1 MKHQAL
7 ARVFA
12 VVLAIMCLLM
22 LLNGATGFGKA
33 ATAHEERAAFEEK
46 YAQRI
51 ENYVTLHEQVENSI
65 SFDEAYELLKEK
77 LEQHDKDAAQHRTD
91 TALYTAE
98 KGGNTMG
105 ANLIWEAMPEIA
117 GAKQE
122 LAKAKTQFDDVQ
134 KAYNVVKSDMEDI
147 AAQAQSDADE
157 SGMDAAQMQQL
168 AQAFAALL
176 NAEPTLPE
184 GFFIPEDPGEPPQ
197 EPAEPQLSEPTEPE
211 IPRPTAPEE
220 PPEDADAETLEAYQE
235 QVKVYEDALAEW
247 AEYDAEKQEYDAVM
261 AAYQQE
267 LAAYAS
273 YPERKKAYDEA
284 LAQQQE
290 YEEQHAAWESQV
302 NTAAAQLPIENYL
315 GKLEIL
321 GGDLQSL
328 MDRSQPLIS
337 TFNELSS
344 SMGGAEMPGV
354 DMSALQTLSKYANMD
369 TSTMTEEEALAA
381 TQEIAGALGSMSGAF
396 DSVSGG
402 LAGIDAAMAEAA
414 AMLSAAEKLLAK
426 AESEMKGQ
434 LENIWYHL
442 GQLEEKADELRE
454 EKERLD
460 LEALGL
466 DKELMETDQLKLLK
480 NRHISARQLL
490 INIPEVKSGYAETGD
505 LESSARAYL
514 EDYRAES
521 QRQYQGLRLVNL
533 LAVLGGV
540 FGILGI
546 PGAYEKLRGRFWLVA
561 PVVLCLGCAVTAD
574 AVNMRLGLGQMYTA
588 LFTAIFAAVHL
599 LIILPKKKAIPTE

>member
-7 ARVFA
+7 ARAFA

-33 ATAHEERAAFEEK
+33 AKAHEERTAFEEK

-51 ENYVTLHEQVENSI
+51 ENYVTLHAQVENSI
-65 SFDEAYELLKEK
+65 SYDEAYELLKEK

-122 LAKAKTQFDDVQ
+122 LAKAKKQFEDVQ
-134 KAYNVVKSDMEDI
+134 SAYNSVKSDLQDI
-147 AAQAQSDADE
+147 AAQARSDAAE
-157 SGMDAAQMQQL
+157 SGMDAAQMQQM
-168 AQAFAALL
+168 AQNFAALL
-176 NAEPTLPE
+176 NAEPKLPE
-184 GFFIPEDPGEPPQ
+184 GFSIPADPGDPPP
-197 EPAEPQLSEPTEPE
+197 EATEPQVKPTEPDTA
-211 IPRPTAPEE
+211 RPTKPEE
-220 PPEDADAETLEAYQE
+220 PPEDADAETLDAYQE
-235 QVKVYEDALAEW
+235 QLDAYNDAQAEW
-247 AEYDAEKQEYDAVM
+247 AEYDQAVKEYDDAM
-261 AAYQQE
+261 AAYQ
-267 LAAYAS
+267 AYIS
-273 YPERKKAYDEA
+273 YPDRKEAYDKAVAE
-284 LAQQQE
+284 QQS
-290 YEEQHAAWESQV
+290 YDEQHAAWEGQV
-302 NTAAAQLPIENYL
+302 KEAVSQLPVENYL
-315 GKLEIL
+315 DKLETL
-321 GGDLQSL
+321 GGDLQTL
-328 MDRSQPLIS
+328 MGRAQPLIS
-337 TFNELSS
+337 TFNQMSS
-344 SMGGAEMPGV
+344 SMGGAELSGV
-354 DMSALQTLSKYANMD
+354 DMSALQTLAKYANMD
-369 TSTMTEEEALAA
+369 PSTISTMTEEQLLGAA
-381 TQEIAGALGSMSGAF
+381 QEIAGALSSLAGAF
-396 DSVSGG
+396 GSVDGG
-402 LAGIDAAMAEAA
+402 VKSIDGLVAEAA
-414 AMLSAAEKLLAK
+414 AKLNAAEAMLAK

-442 GQLEEKADELRE
+442 GQLEKKADELRE

-466 DKELMETDQLKLLK
+466 DKELVETDRLKLLK

-505 LESSARAYL
+505 LEASARAYL
-514 EDYRAES
+514 EEYKAET
-521 QRQYQGLRLVNL
+521 QRLNQGRRLINL

-546 PGAYEKLRGRFWLVA
+546 PGAYEKLRGRFWLIA
-561 PVVLCLGCAVTAD
+561 PVVLCLGCAVAAD

-588 LFTAIFAAVHL
+588 LFTAIFAVIHL
-599 LIILPKKKAIPTE
+599 LIILPKKKVIPTE